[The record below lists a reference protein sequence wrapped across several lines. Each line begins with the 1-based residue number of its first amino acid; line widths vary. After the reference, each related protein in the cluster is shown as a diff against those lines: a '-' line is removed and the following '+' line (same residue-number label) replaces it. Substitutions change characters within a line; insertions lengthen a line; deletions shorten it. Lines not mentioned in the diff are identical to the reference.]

1 MPLATMP
8 LATMPLVAVALAAV
22 ALAAVALAAVALATM
37 PLVAVALAAVALATM
52 PLAAV
57 AVVAVALAAVPVP
70 AVLLPSD
77 VLSLPVLLRPVLV
90 LAARWAPPSS
100 GVPSAFSSS
109 SGPTVR
115 VPLKEGVPGLPLI
128 AEVAPSAPGELFGV
142 PADGVRADVL
152 WAVMPM
158 AAITP
163 AKAASLEPGSC
174 WLWPA

>member
-1 MPLATMP
+1 
-8 LATMPLVAVALAAV
+8 
-22 ALAAVALAAVALATM
+22 
-37 PLVAVALAAVALATM
+37 
-52 PLAAV
+52 
-57 AVVAVALAAVPVP
+57 VVAVALAAVPVP